1 MNLLQGGL
9 ILYGSIIR
17 VNKNKHKIN
26 AGIIVLLFFI
36 LIYSGR
42 FIKVLKSNT
51 ENGALPYV
59 QLLNF
64 GMPAIECEIY
74 DESAYGENKLTLKTL
89 IIETL
94 GLNKL
99 NSNNIIGNEI
109 SYFATKTQL
118 LDSIQTTAD
127 ITPFNIDE
135 ATIIRVDNVSDDS
148 LKKELDKSKP
158 EVLIYHTH
166 ATEAYME
173 GGIDSNDENYN
184 IVGIGNVLT
193 EELENTYGISVIHDK
208 TNHSEV
214 YNDSYARSIET
225 VQKYL
230 NEYGD
235 NFKLIIDLH
244 RDSVE
249 NKNAVTAIVN
259 GESTAKIM
267 FVTAAKSTRYSAN
280 QALADE
286 FYNKA
291 NEIFP
296 GFTRSH
302 MIYNYGA
309 MRRTQSLSDSTLLI
323 ECGANVNTVQEA
335 KNSAKLIARLI
346 AEHINRVKAQ

>member
-1 MNLLQGGL
+1 M
-9 ILYGSIIR
+9 YGTIIR

-26 AGIIVLLFFI
+26 VGIIILLVFI
-36 LIYSGR
+36 LAYAGR
-42 FIKVLKSNT
+42 FLKVLKKNT

-64 GMPAIECEIY
+64 GMPIIENEIY
-74 DESAYGENKLTLKTL
+74 DKSAYAENKLTLKT
-89 IIETL
+89 IMIETL

-99 NSNNIIGNEI
+99 DSNSIIGNEV
-109 SYFATKTQL
+109 SYFAIKTQSS
-118 LDSIQTTAD
+118 DNIQSTD
-127 ITPFNIDE
+127 IASFNIDE
-135 ATIIRVDNVSDDS
+135 ETIIRVDNISDNS
-148 LKKELDKSKP
+148 LKKEIDKSKP

-166 ATEAYME
+166 TTEAYVE
-173 GGIDSNDENYN
+173 GGIDSINENYN
-184 IVGIGNVLT
+184 IVGVGNVLT

-267 FVTAAKSTRYSAN
+267 FVTATKSTRYEKN
-280 QALADE
+280 QALVDE

-291 NEIFP
+291 NELFP
-296 GFTRSH
+296 GFTRSNV
-302 MIYNYGA
+302 IYNYGA
-309 MRRTQSLSDSTLLI
+309 MRRTQSLSDSTMLI
-323 ECGANVNTVQEA
+323 ECGANVNTAQEA

-346 AEHINRVKAQ
+346 AEHINREKNP